1 MGELAHRPRGDVV
14 FFGIAQI
21 GPSPMPGLK
30 GTEKESLHA
39 QFTSVSPGL
48 HNRFTAGAH
57 TGDANNPILPM
68 QPRSLPPPLAGT
80 RTRFLTAF
88 TLTFLFL
95 ARIAMAVPQPHPYG
109 DGPPEKTLSPFFKV
123 VGGDPNVE
131 AFPLKSTDVKAS
143 IAGVIADV
151 QVEQVYTNTG
161 KQPIEAIYIFPASTR
176 AAVHGVEMHI
186 GGRVIKSKVQEKQQA
201 KATYEKAKTEN
212 KTASLLEQHRPN
224 VFQMSVANIQPG
236 DEVRVILHYSEKL
249 PATNHVHEFVFPTVV
264 GPRYSNQG
272 TQTEKWV
279 QNPYLSEGTPNPT
292 TFAMRVNV
300 RGGMPLQSLASPSHD
315 TAEVKFT
322 GKDQATVTL
331 ATSPD
336 TGNRDFVLRY
346 QLADQQV
353 ASGLLLHKGEKE
365 NFFLLNMQPPTRVQP
380 SEVPPRD
387 YLFVVDVSGSMD
399 GFPIETSKEVMR
411 GLLKGMRPKD
421 TFNVLLFATGSK
433 VLANASM
440 PATQANINRAMHL
453 IDNER
458 SGGGT
463 NLLSALQQAVNM
475 PQLDGVS
482 RSIVIL
488 TDGYVDI
495 EKEAF
500 RLVRRELDKSNVFT
514 FGIGTAVNRWLIE
527 GLAHAGQG
535 EPYIVLNKEEAPEA
549 AKRFQEYVSTPLLTN
564 IEVRYEGFAATQTQP
579 EEVPDVFAN
588 RAIELIGK
596 WSGEPKGRIIVKGKS
611 GGAPYE
617 ATFDVAAEAAK
628 GLDNPALRPLW
639 AREKVRTLSDEAAIA
654 KNARQS
660 TTDNEA
666 AQAIANL
673 GVTYELLTEYTS
685 FVGVDETPRTVLAS
699 ADAQTV
705 QQPLPLPQGVN
716 NNAVGGDSSTVV
728 VSGTAVAPEPT
739 TTLLLFLAL
748 AAVLLHRHREFGGKP
763 RAV

>member
-1 MGELAHRPRGDVV
+1 
-14 FFGIAQI
+14 
-21 GPSPMPGLK
+21 
-30 GTEKESLHA
+30 
-39 QFTSVSPGL
+39 
-48 HNRFTAGAH
+48 
-57 TGDANNPILPM
+57 M

-80 RTRFLTAF
+80 RTRFLT
-88 TLTFLFL
+88 TLTLTVL
-95 ARIAMAVPQPHPYG
+95 CLVRVAMAVPQPHPYG

-161 KQPIEAIYIFPASTR
+161 KQPIEATYIFPASTR

-201 KATYEKAKTEN
+201 KATYEKAKSEN
-212 KTASLLEQHRPN
+212 KTASLLEEHRPN

-292 TFAMRVNV
+292 TFAMQVNV
-300 RGGMPLQSLASPSHD
+300 RAGMPLQSLASPSHD

-322 GKDQATVTL
+322 GKDQATVNL
-331 ATSPD
+331 ATGKD

-346 QLADQQV
+346 QLAGQQV

-380 SEVPPRD
+380 AEVPPRD
-387 YLFVVDVSGSMD
+387 YLFVVDVSGSMG
-399 GFPIETSKEVMR
+399 GFPMDTSKELMR
-411 GLLKGMRPKD
+411 GLLKGLRPQD
-421 TFNVLLFATGSK
+421 TFNVLLFAAGSD
-433 VLANASM
+433 VMASTSQPANK
-440 PATQANINRAMHL
+440 TNVDRA
-453 IDNER
+453 IKFVDR
-458 SGGGT
+458 QSGGGGT
-463 NLLSALQQAVNM
+463 ELLAALKRALALPQAE
-475 PQLDGVS
+475 GVS
-482 RSIVIL
+482 RSIIVL

-495 EKEAF
+495 EKETF
-500 RLVRRELDKSNVFT
+500 RLVRRELGKANVFT
-514 FGIGTAVNRWLIE
+514 FGIGTSVNRWLIE
-527 GLAHAGQG
+527 GLAHAGMG
-535 EPYIVLNKEEAPEA
+535 EPYVVLNKEEAPEA
-549 AKRFQEYVSTPLLTN
+549 AKRFQEYVSTPLLTD
-564 IEVRYEGFAATQTQP
+564 IQVRYEGFDAQQSQP
-579 EEVPDVFAN
+579 ETVPDIFAN

-596 WSGEPKGRIIVKGKS
+596 WQGEPKGRIIVKGKS

-617 ATFDVAAEAAK
+617 ATFDVATEAAK

-639 AREKVRTLSDEAAIA
+639 AREKVRTLADEGAIASNQRGGGTDDEAA
-654 KNARQS
+654 K
-660 TTDNEA
+660 E
-666 AQAIANL
+666 IANL

-685 FVGVDETPRTVLAS
+685 FVGVDETPRAVLAS

-705 QQPLPLPQGVN
+705 QQPLPLPQGVGN
-716 NNAVGGDSSTVV
+716 GAVGGGGGQPVVIAANGGTVT
-728 VSGTAVAPEPT
+728 GAVPEPA

-748 AAVLLHRHREFGGKP
+748 AAVLFHRHRELSGKP
-763 RAV
+763 RIV

>member
-1 MGELAHRPRGDVV
+1 M
-14 FFGIAQI
+14 
-21 GPSPMPGLK
+21 
-30 GTEKESLHA
+30 T
-39 QFTSVSPGL
+39 
-48 HNRFTAGAH
+48 
-57 TGDANNPILPM
+57 ILC
-68 QPRSLPPPLAGT
+68 
-80 RTRFLTAF
+80 
-88 TLTFLFL
+88 L
-95 ARIAMAVPQPHPYG
+95 ARLAQAVPQPHPYG

-161 KQPIEAIYIFPASTR
+161 KQPIEATYIFPASTR

-186 GGRVIKSKVQEKQQA
+186 GGRIIKSKVQEKQQA
-201 KATYEKAKTEN
+201 KATYEKAKSEN

-292 TFAMRVNV
+292 TFAMQVNV
-300 RGGMPLQSLASPSHD
+300 RAGMPLQSLASPSHD

-331 ATSPD
+331 ATGKD

-346 QLADQQV
+346 QLSGQQV
-353 ASGLLLHKGEKE
+353 ASGLLLHKGETE

-380 SEVPPRD
+380 AEVPPRD
-387 YLFVVDVSGSMD
+387 YLFVVDVSGSMG
-399 GFPIETSKEVMR
+399 GFPMETSKEVMR
-411 GLLKGMRPKD
+411 GLLKGLRPQD
-421 TFNVLLFATGSK
+421 TFNVLLFAADSQ
-433 VLANASM
+433 VLAPASQS
-440 PATQANINRAMHL
+440 ASKTNVEKAIKFVDRQNG
-453 IDNER
+453 
-458 SGGGT
+458 GGGT
-463 NLLSALQQAVNM
+463 ELLCALKRALAL
-475 PQLDGVS
+475 PQPDGVS
-482 RSIVIL
+482 RSIIIL

-495 EKEAF
+495 EKETF
-500 RLVRRELDKSNVFT
+500 RLVRRELGKANVFT
-514 FGIGTAVNRWLIE
+514 FGIGTSVNRWLIE
-527 GLAHAGQG
+527 GLAHAGMG
-535 EPYIVLNKEEAPEA
+535 EPYVVLSKEEAPEA
-549 AKRFQEYVSTPLLTN
+549 AKRFQEYVSTPLLTD
-564 IEVRYEGFAATQTQP
+564 IQVRYEGFDAQQSQP
-579 EEVPDVFAN
+579 ETVPDIFAN

-596 WSGEPKGRIIVKGKS
+596 WQGEPKGRIVVKGKS

-628 GLDNPALRPLW
+628 GLENPALRPLW
-639 AREKVRTLSDEAAIA
+639 AREKVRTLSDEGAIA
-654 KNARQS
+654 SNTRAGR
-660 TTDNEA
+660 TDDEA
-666 AQAIANL
+666 AKEIANL

-685 FVGVDETPRTVLAS
+685 FVGVDETPRAVLAS

-705 QQPLPLPQGVN
+705 QQPLPLPQGVGN
-716 NNAVGGDSSTVV
+716 GAVGGGGGQPVVIAANGGTVT
-728 VSGTAVAPEPT
+728 GAVPEPT

-748 AAVLLHRHREFGGKP
+748 AAVLFHRHRELSGRP
-763 RAV
+763 RIV